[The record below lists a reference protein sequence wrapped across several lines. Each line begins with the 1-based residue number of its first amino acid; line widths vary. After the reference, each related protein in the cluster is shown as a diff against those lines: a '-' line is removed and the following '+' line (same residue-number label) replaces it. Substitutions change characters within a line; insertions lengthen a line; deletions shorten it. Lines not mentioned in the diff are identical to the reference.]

1 MKKKNLIILLLIPF
15 LIALLGIVTINTTFS
30 FIDNDIIR
38 IDWTYSDHE
47 AFEVRDSLYQ
57 LKATGVSEKNYPAG
71 PGNKLVWSVRNKN
84 AEDQTEHA
92 RVVEK
97 NGIFYL
103 ETLSPGEV
111 VVTCANEKGNIFKY
125 MNVILYEGGYILIK
139 PKQIGSQNNVDANIY
154 YGEYDLQS
162 GNKVQATF
170 EFEIQ
175 TNRDHILD
183 TLQVKEQSPYLEVD
197 VKNKKVTIKKG
208 AKGDQSFTIGCPSDD
223 IAKPYTYTLHIVE
236 NGVNVYTYDDLLSCT
251 NRSPNGEI
259 VVLRKSF
266 ESLDNY
272 NSQKS
277 DGNVELF
284 GTYDETN
291 KTFHFEEEVY
301 VFETTSC
308 KDYIQKWNEYAKASN
323 GEYKEINSQIIAGLR
338 VQKDFYGNG
347 FTINMHNLTYPTS
360 VIETTSSSGSV
371 VKVPALSNSDLFRG
385 PLPIYTL
392 GDHNNMPLIEALGQD
407 NIGMYVDGSNIT
419 INDVNIKNC
428 DFGNM
433 LANLNYTGTVVE
445 TNGNNIT
452 IQNSR
457 LANGKH
463 VLRSYSSMNTKVI
476 NCMLSN
482 ARNFLLSIG
491 SNEYIPINDADLKE
505 FLNLDGTTTTTS
517 IGEYLSKDSLGD
529 QTLNA
534 FLTGEFSDKTAM
546 KKSLLNIQ
554 GALNNPDLI
563 KDKYKGTIEIID
575 TLFYRSGI
583 ASISIDSMFNG
594 PFLYGGVPSKINEL
608 LTMLVPFVPDHIGG
622 LAYPVKVD
630 ISGSTKFY
638 DYKTKDQMDISG
650 LINENIS
657 VFAQTAGDIFGV
669 EYNGEITIDSI
680 FPLKSYLWNKAPKYT
695 TENGNYFNVPIAYYG
710 GAINLSTVNVD
721 TLDMKAHLT
730 NPIDVNLLDQ
740 YLNLPSGETLVL
752 VKNAMLKSVTIVT
765 GYEPFRFVCMDS
777 SGYLFNETP
786 QVSELIENAKNKSF
800 FGGKE
805 K

>member
-15 LIALLGIVTINTTFS
+15 LIALLGVVTINTTFH

-38 IDWTYSDHE
+38 IDWEYGEQE
-47 AFEVRDSLYQ
+47 AFEVRESLYL

-71 PGNKLVWSVRNKN
+71 PGNNLVWSIRNKDESDEN
-84 AEDQTEHA
+84 EYA
-92 RVVEK
+92 RIVEK
-97 NGIFYL
+97 NGAFYL
-103 ETLSPGEV
+103 EALLPGEIII
-111 VVTCANEKGNIFKY
+111 TCSNEKGNIFKY
-125 MNVILYEGGYILIK
+125 MNAILYEGGYILIK
-139 PKQIGSQNNVDANIY
+139 PKLSGSQNNIDENIY
-154 YGEYDLQS
+154 YGEYDLQN

-170 EFEIQ
+170 EFMIE
-175 TNRDHILD
+175 TNRDSVVD
-183 TLQVKEQSPYLEVD
+183 TLIVKEQSSYLEVD
-197 VKNKKVTIKKG
+197 IKNKKVTFKKG
-208 AKGDQSFTIGCPSDD
+208 AKGEQSFTIGCTSDD

-236 NGVNVYTYDDLLSCT
+236 NGVNVYTYDDLLNCT
-251 NRSPNGEI
+251 NRSNNGEI

-272 NSQKS
+272 QSQINS
-277 DGNVELF
+277 GNVELF
-284 GTYDETN
+284 GNYDE
-291 KTFHFEEEVY
+291 KTKKFNFENEVY
-301 VFETTSC
+301 IFETTSC
-308 KDYIQKWNEYAKASN
+308 KDYINKWNAYAKSSN
-323 GEYKEINSQIIAGLR
+323 GQYKEISSLIVVGIR

-360 VIETTSSSGSV
+360 VIETTSSNGEI
-371 VKVPALSNSDLFRG
+371 VKVPALSSSDLFRG
-385 PLPIYTL
+385 PVPIYTL
-392 GDHNNMPLIEALGQD
+392 GDHNQMPLIEALGQD

-433 LANLNYTGTVVE
+433 LANLNYTGTVME

-482 ARNFLLSIG
+482 ARNFLLSVG
-491 SNEYIPINDADLKE
+491 ANEFIPINDSDIKK
-505 FLNLDGTTTTTS
+505 FFQLDGTITTS
-517 IGEYLSKDSLGD
+517 TIGEYLSKDSIGD
-529 QTLNA
+529 SILNA

-546 KKSLLNIQ
+546 KKALLDIQ
-554 GALNNPDLI
+554 SALNNPELV
-563 KDKYKGTIEIID
+563 KDNYKGTIEIVD

-583 ASISIDSMFNG
+583 ASISIDNMFNG
-594 PFLYGGVPSKINEL
+594 PFLYGGIPSMIHEL

-630 ISGSTKFY
+630 IMGSTKFY

-650 LINENIS
+650 LIHENIS
-657 VFAQTAGDIFGV
+657 TFAQEAGEIFGV
-669 EYNGEITIDSI
+669 GYNGEITIDSI
-680 FPLKSYLWNKAPKYT
+680 FPLKSYLLNKAPKYT
-695 TENGNYFNVPIAYYG
+695 TEDGIYINIPIAFYG

-721 TLDMKAHLT
+721 TLDMKTKLT
-730 NPIDVNLLDQ
+730 NQIDVDLLDQ
-740 YLNLPSGETLVL
+740 YLNLSSGDTLVL

-765 GYEPFRFVCMDS
+765 GYEPFQFICMDE
-777 SGYLFNETP
+777 SGYLFDETP
-786 QVSELIENAKNKSF
+786 QVAELIANAKTNKR
-800 FGGKE
+800 
-805 K
+805 